1 LPDQKATDAVL
12 KAVTEQANAVDE
24 HAVALESGKPM
35 LGDPL
40 DAKSAIV
47 KMTQQMFRTLLG
59 EELGLRAAAFDQSE
73 KEEALELQADRDI
86 PDYDEGGLDQLVELF
101 CELCDRWPEVL
112 DLRYGG
118 TRADFREFRTV
129 FVPALLEGLTQWSY
143 EKGDAALSE
152 RLDAV
157 DRHYTAA
164 VRHAA
169 RAPAE
174 IDAREEDE
182 E

>member
-1 LPDQKATDAVL
+1 
-12 KAVTEQANAVDE
+12 
-24 HAVALESGKPM
+24 M

-47 KMTQQMFRTLLG
+47 KTTQQMFRTLLG

-73 KEEALELQADRDI
+73 KEEALELQAEREV
-86 PDYDEGGLDQLVELF
+86 PDDDEGGLDQLVDLF
-101 CELCDRWPEVL
+101 SELCDRWPEVL

-129 FVPALLEGLTQWSY
+129 FVPTLLDALRQWSY
-143 EKGDAALSE
+143 EKGDARLRE

-157 DRHYTAA
+157 DRNYTAA
-164 VRHAA
+164 LRHAE

-174 IDAREEDE
+174 IEAREEDE